1 MRTIK
6 QFGLWQFAII
16 SKLSA
21 YILSLL
27 LWRIATTGIIFHFSN
42 CSKTQDATTTYGMR
56 QARFRAARFAI
67 ELALALRRQTA
78 EQIRTRHS

>member
-27 LWRIATTGIIFHFSN
+27 LWRIATTEIIFHFSN

-67 ELALALRRQTA
+67 ELALALQRQTA